1 MNVQIVQVVQNVQT
15 VFGGSEPDGLWSQ
28 SENDL
33 NGLNGAK
40 WLNSLNVFRGLDR

>member
-1 MNVQIVQVVQNVQT
+1 MLC
-15 VFGGSEPDGLWSQ
+15 FRK

-40 WLNSLNVFRGLDR
+40 RLNDLNVFRGV